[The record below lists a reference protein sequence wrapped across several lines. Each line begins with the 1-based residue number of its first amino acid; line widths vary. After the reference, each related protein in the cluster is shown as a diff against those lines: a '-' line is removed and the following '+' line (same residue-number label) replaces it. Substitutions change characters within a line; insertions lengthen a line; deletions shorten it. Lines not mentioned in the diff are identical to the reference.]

1 MFRHYK
7 GYICKY
13 CSIFGYPAIICN
25 QNIYTMDDLQNYRLQ
40 LQQVEAALTT
50 DPSNKELLKLKIDLE
65 EVIELTHDLIK
76 SQQQEKR
83 QTDETDVK
91 DPILLAVLANKWS
104 VGDLCLAPWS
114 EDGKYYEATIDGIN
128 EEGVVNVTFNEYKNT
143 DVTMLSQLKS
153 VAKRPASDWA
163 EQKAKKMQVAAVAG
177 SDPNKQREY
186 LKKKKQ
192 KKLQRFKE
200 LEEEREQEKNKW
212 LAFANKST
220 KKGVIKKSIFAT
232 PENANGRVG
241 IGTCGVSGREMTK
254 FSNGEKWRRGT

>member
-1 MFRHYK
+1 MTQNRLWLR
-7 GYICKY
+7 
-13 CSIFGYPAIICN
+13 IICFSFES
-25 QNIYTMDDLQNYRLQ
+25 NIMDDLQNYKLQ

-50 DPSNKELLKLKIDLE
+50 DPNNEELIKLKFDLK
-65 EVIELTHDLIK
+65 EVIKLTHDLIK

-83 QTDETDVK
+83 QANGMDAK
-91 DPILLAVLANKWS
+91 DPILLAVLANKWK
-104 VGDLCLAPWS
+104 VGDQCMAPWS
-114 EDGKYYEATIDGIN
+114 EDNKYYEATIDSIS
-128 EEGVVNVTFNEYKNT
+128 EDGVVNVTFNEYKNT

-163 EQKAKKMQVAAVAG
+163 DQKSKKMQAAAVAG

-192 KKLQRFKE
+192 RKLQRFKE
-200 LEEEREQEKNKW
+200 LEEERELEKNKW
-212 LAFANKST
+212 LAFTNKSS

-232 PENANGRVG
+232 PENVNGRVG

-254 FSNGEKWRRGT
+254 FSNGEKWRRGA

>member
-1 MFRHYK
+1 
-7 GYICKY
+7 
-13 CSIFGYPAIICN
+13 
-25 QNIYTMDDLQNYRLQ
+25 MDDLQNYKLQ

-50 DPSNKELLKLKIDLE
+50 DPSNEELLKLKIDLE

-76 SQQQEKR
+76 SQQHEKR
-83 QTDETDVK
+83 QSNGMDAK
-91 DPILLAVLANKWS
+91 DPILLAVLANKWK
-104 VGDLCLAPWS
+104 VGDSCMAPWS

-128 EEGVVNVTFNEYKNT
+128 EDGVVNITFNEFKNT
-143 DVTMLSQLKS
+143 DVTMLNQLKS

-163 EQKAKKMQVAAVAG
+163 DQKSKKLQAAAAVGA
-177 SDPNKQREY
+177 DPNKQREY

-212 LAFANKST
+212 LAFSTKSA
-220 KKGVIKKSIFAT
+220 KKGVVKKSIFAT
-232 PENANGRVG
+232 PENVKGRVG
-241 IGTCGVSGREMTK
+241 IGTCGVSGKEMTK

>member
-1 MFRHYK
+1 
-7 GYICKY
+7 
-13 CSIFGYPAIICN
+13 
-25 QNIYTMDDLQNYRLQ
+25 MDDLQNYKLQ

-50 DPSNKELLKLKIDLE
+50 DPNNEELIKLKFDLK
-65 EVIELTHDLIK
+65 EVIKLTHDLIK

-83 QTDETDVK
+83 QANGMDAK
-91 DPILLAVLANKWS
+91 DPILLAVLVNKWK
-104 VGDLCLAPWS
+104 VGDQCMAPWS
-114 EDGKYYEATIDGIN
+114 EDGKYYEATIDTIG
-128 EEGVVNVTFNEYKNT
+128 EDGVVNVTFHEYKNT

-163 EQKAKKMQVAAVAG
+163 DQKSKKRKMQAATVAG

-192 KKLQRFKE
+192 RKLQRFKE
-200 LEEEREQEKNKW
+200 LEEERELEKNKW
-212 LAFANKST
+212 LAFTNKSS

-232 PENANGRVG
+232 PENVNGRVG

-254 FSNGEKWRRGT
+254 FSNGEKWRRGA

>member
-1 MFRHYK
+1 
-7 GYICKY
+7 
-13 CSIFGYPAIICN
+13 
-25 QNIYTMDDLQNYRLQ
+25 MDDLQNYKLQ

-50 DPSNKELLKLKIDLE
+50 DPNNEELIKLKIDLE

-83 QTDETDVK
+83 QANGMDAK
-91 DPILLAVLANKWS
+91 DPILLAVLANKWK
-104 VGDLCLAPWS
+104 VGDQCMAPWS
-114 EDGKYYEATIDGIN
+114 EDGNYSLYRYYEATIDAIS
-128 EEGVVNVTFNEYKNT
+128 EDGVVNVTFNEYKNT

-163 EQKAKKMQVAAVAG
+163 DQKSKKMQAAAVAG

-192 KKLQRFKE
+192 RKLQRFKE
-200 LEEEREQEKNKW
+200 LEEERELEKNKW
-212 LAFANKST
+212 LAFTNKSS

-232 PENANGRVG
+232 PENVNGRVG

-254 FSNGEKWRRGT
+254 FSNGEKWRRGA

>member
-1 MFRHYK
+1 
-7 GYICKY
+7 
-13 CSIFGYPAIICN
+13 
-25 QNIYTMDDLQNYRLQ
+25 MDDLQNYKLQ

-50 DPSNKELLKLKIDLE
+50 DPNNEELIKLKFDLK
-65 EVIELTHDLIK
+65 EVIKLTHDLIK

-83 QTDETDVK
+83 QANGMDAK
-91 DPILLAVLANKWS
+91 DPILLAVLANKWK
-104 VGDLCLAPWS
+104 VGDQCMAPWS
-114 EDGKYYEATIDGIN
+114 EDGKYYEATIDSIS
-128 EEGVVNVTFNEYKNT
+128 EDGVVNITFNEYKNT

-163 EQKAKKMQVAAVAG
+163 DQKSKKRKMQAAAVAG

-192 KKLQRFKE
+192 RKLQRFKE
-200 LEEEREQEKNKW
+200 LEEERELEKNKW
-212 LAFANKST
+212 LAFTN

-232 PENANGRVG
+232 PENVNGRVG

-254 FSNGEKWRRGT
+254 FSNGEKWRRGA